1 MGSQRFLTASKRLL
15 CACALMCICVGINA
29 YKKESIDITVN
40 GASRNMVVFT
50 PSAKQV
56 NMPLMIVTHGMNQ
69 NPEYQ
74 YENDKLYELI
84 DTAKFVVAYLRSV
97 GTTWDI
103 NGTSDTE
110 FVLQT
115 IDEMHTR
122 YQINTGRVYWS
133 GFSMGS
139 MLIYHSIAKVADKIA
154 CFAPTSGIQFSEKPW
169 EALNR
174 KVNLIHVHSYDDTV
188 FGYNDYGIRNYV
200 QNIAKKNEFT
210 TYIKLEDY
218 KTNGYTGD
226 KEVWT
231 NANTGNIVELYS
243 YHGGGHWPSYYNRN
257 EIWNFCKR
265 FSLKSALEEFQ
276 DLYNQA
282 NNLVSLWKDTP
293 DMTSRN
299 VYKLMTNLLVTY
311 NPDSIDT
318 SDNTVV
324 AEGTKK
330 LTAAISTFN
339 RLSESVTR
347 IIDGGQ
353 MEQPTEFDPN
363 FHIYLCFGQSNM
375 EGNAAIEAQ
384 DRNYVDPRFVMM
396 ADVDM
401 KSMNREKGKW
411 YIAYPPLC
419 RENTGLTPADYF
431 GRTMVNLLPDSIKI
445 GVINVAVGGASIK
458 LFDQD
463 LVDSQISGAAD
474 WFKNYCAQY
483 DNDPYARLVE
493 CAKEAQKVGVIKGI
507 LLHQGCTDN
516 GQKDWPLRLKRVYIR
531 LLKDLGLNEE
541 DTPLLVGELLQ
552 QNMGGV
558 CWGHN
563 SVIATI
569 QNAIPNAHVIS
580 SADCPDAADGLHFTA
595 EGYRMIGKR
604 YAETMYQLLGTKAVI
619 DFDSSADPFPLSDD
633 AFNPSMY
640 LQGKFKPTAKMG
652 IFTSGNYGFG
662 GWRYSKGYDMSK
674 SKYLVVDLLRG
685 AYCNP
690 VIKIFDTDDYL
701 NPCYTYKLGVSKS
714 AVIDLHNMTDDN
726 GTPIDPTHI
735 YMVGMT
741 SDGNSSIYI
750 NKVFLSDDGETPTDI
765 ESITSDNINGH
776 EYYDLTGRKTMNPV
790 RGIYILNGR
799 KILVR

>member
-1 MGSQRFLTASKRLL
+1 MRSLKFLKASKRLL
-15 CACALMCICVGINA
+15 CAYVIMCICVGINA

-40 GASRNMVVFT
+40 GVSRNMVVFT
-50 PSAKQV
+50 PNAKQV

-74 YENDKLYELI
+74 YENDKLFELV

-115 IDEMHTR
+115 IGEMHTR
-122 YQINTGRVYWS
+122 YQINTSRVYWS

-169 EALNR
+169 ESLTR
-174 KVNLIHVHSYDDTV
+174 KVNLIHIHSYEDTV
-188 FGYNDYGIRNYV
+188 FGYSNYGIHDYV
-200 QNIAKKNEFT
+200 QNIAKKNEST

-218 KTNGYTGD
+218 KTDGYTGD

-231 NANTGNIVELYS
+231 NTNTGNIVELYS
-243 YHGGGHWPSYYNRN
+243 YKSGGHWPSYYNRN

-276 DLYNQA
+276 DLYAQA
-282 NNLVSLWKDTP
+282 DNLVSLWKDTP
-293 DMTSRN
+293 DMTNKN
-299 VYKLMTNLLVTY
+299 VYALLNNLLVTY

-318 SDNTVV
+318 SDEAVI
-324 AEGTKK
+324 ASGTKK
-330 LTAAISTFN
+330 LTTAITTFN
-339 RLSESVTR
+339 RMSESIVR
-347 IIDGGQ
+347 VIDGGQ

-396 ADVDM
+396 AAADM

-445 GVINVAVGGASIK
+445 GIINVAVGGASIK

-463 LVDSQISGAAD
+463 LVASQISGAAD

-493 CAKEAQKVGVIKGI
+493 CAKEAQKVGVIKGM

-516 GQKDWPLRLKRVYIR
+516 GQKDWPLRVKRVYIR
-531 LLKDLGLNEE
+531 LLNDLGLNEE
-541 DTPLLVGELLQ
+541 ETPLLVGELLQ

-563 SVIATI
+563 KVIAAI
-569 QNAIPNAHVIS
+569 QNTIPNAHIIS
-580 SADCPDAADGLHFTA
+580 SADCPGAADGLHFTA

-604 YAETMYQLLGTKAVI
+604 YAETMYQLLDTKAVI
-619 DFDSSADPFPLSDD
+619 DFNSSSDPFSMSTD

-640 LQGKFKPTAKMG
+640 LQGAYKETTKMG

-674 SKYLVVDLLRG
+674 SKYLVVSLARG

-714 AVIDLHNMTDDN
+714 AVIDLRNMTDDN

-776 EYYDLTGRKTMNPV
+776 EYHDLTGRKTMNPV
-790 RGIYILNGR
+790 RGIYILNGK
-799 KILVR
+799 KIMVR